1 MANAIL
7 ASTELVYPDPVVAKP
22 MISWERAVAELS
34 RQPEKIL
41 GYVTASNGPF
51 GSNVAHDVRD
61 FVETSG
67 GTGTPNR
74 TRAILVG
81 AVLAGSITTLVTNA
95 GMSTACTLKLGVW
108 QGNNRLCD
116 PVLMALTGVFAPALN
131 LLPALSI
138 AARFSGGSIFISTDE
153 FQRLMQGN
161 RRASK
166 QVVDRESKAI
176 IDELRLANKKITE
189 PEFTEKMTER
199 TGASK
204 TLIGRQ
210 WKLVPQNLK
219 YSGRRPGT

>member
-1 MANAIL
+1 MANSIL
-7 ASTELVYPDPVVAKP
+7 AFTELVYPDPVVAKSV
-22 MISWERAVAELS
+22 ISWERAAAELL

-41 GYVTASNGPF
+41 GYVTASNGLL

-67 GTGTPNR
+67 GTGAPNR
-74 TRAILVG
+74 TRAIMVG
-81 AVLAGSITTLVTNA
+81 AVLAGSITTLVTNPE
-95 GMSTACTLKLGVW
+95 MSTACMLKLEVW

-116 PVLMALTGVFAPALN
+116 PVLMALAGVFAPALN
-131 LLPALSI
+131 LLPASSI
-138 AARFSGGSIFISTDE
+138 AARFSGSSIFILTDE

-166 QVVDRESKAI
+166 QVVDREAKAI
-176 IDELRLANKKITE
+176 IDKLRLANTKITE
-189 PEFTEKMTER
+189 AEFTEKMTER

-204 TLIGRQ
+204 TLIGQQ

-219 YSGRRPGT
+219 YLGRRPRA